1 MAEQRVDSLLDALD
15 GQTQAM
21 LERLAHEREAR
32 RHAESVQGELA
43 QRLGELQRRLAEAE
57 ANRLELEEARRE
69 LSDRYRELSDKY
81 REMNEKCLE
90 LQEECRELGEQNS
103 ELETH
108 GRHLQ
113 KRLTR
118 GEPAEGGF
126 RPGRRSQGLSALIG
140 RRPEPAGSHGDD
152 SGQPPRESV
161 DTASPD
167 TSGSYEAAAQEAVA
181 PETTAPKTGA
191 PAAPSPQALLH
202 EWYQRY
208 PGAFFQGHTR
218 PLMVGIH
225 KVLAARE
232 PWPEKLV
239 RRALACYVN
248 LPRYLKA
255 MHEDAER
262 IDLDGQP
269 AGKVDAQSADYAHRK
284 LEHLQG
290 EKRAGQG
297 RNNPGDNNQ
306 SGKNQG
312 RNTPGRGKPGKAG
325 GQGKGKPKKGQGKGP
340 SQEVRQPAL
349 ERAESVP
356 ATMEEKLAALM
367 AKHGEK

>member
-1 MAEQRVDSLLDALD
+1 
-15 GQTQAM
+15 M

-69 LSDRYRELSDKY
+69 LSDRHRELSDKY

-90 LQEECRELGEQNS
+90 LQEECRELGEQNR

-113 KRLTR
+113 ERLTR
-118 GEPAEGGF
+118 GEPAAEGGF
-126 RPGRRSQGLSALIG
+126 RPGRRSQGFSALIG

-152 SGQPPRESV
+152 SGQPPHEGV

-167 TSGSYEAAAQEAVA
+167 TSGSYAATVPETAVPEAPAAPDTSGSYETVAPEAEAPKAVA
-181 PETTAPKTGA
+181 PETAAPKA
-191 PAAPSPQALLH
+191 AAPSPQALLQ

-225 KVLAARE
+225 EVLAARE

-255 MHEDAER
+255 MREDAER

-284 LEHLQG
+284 LERLQG

-297 RNNPGDNNQ
+297 RNN
-306 SGKNQG
+306 SG
-312 RNTPGRGKPGKAG
+312 RNNPGRGKPGKAG

-340 SQEVRQPAL
+340 SQGARQPAL
-349 ERAESVP
+349 GRAEPAP

>member
-15 GQTQAM
+15 GRTRTM

-69 LSDRYRELSDKY
+69 LSDRHRELSDKY

-113 KRLTR
+113 ERLTR
-118 GEPAEGGF
+118 GEPAAEGGF
-126 RPGRRSQGLSALIG
+126 RPGRRSQGFSALIG

-152 SGQPPRESV
+152 SGQPPREGV
-161 DTASPD
+161 DNASPD
-167 TSGSYEAAAQEAVA
+167 TSGSYAAAAPEAVA
-181 PETTAPKTGA
+181 PGTAA
-191 PAAPSPQALLH
+191 PEATAPSPQALLQ

-225 KVLAARE
+225 EVLAARE

-255 MHEDAER
+255 MREDAER

-284 LEHLQG
+284 LERLQG

-297 RNNPGDNNQ
+297 RNN
-306 SGKNQG
+306 SG
-312 RNTPGRGKPGKAG
+312 RNNPGRGKPGKAG

-340 SQEVRQPAL
+340 SQGARQPAL
-349 ERAESVP
+349 GRAEPAP